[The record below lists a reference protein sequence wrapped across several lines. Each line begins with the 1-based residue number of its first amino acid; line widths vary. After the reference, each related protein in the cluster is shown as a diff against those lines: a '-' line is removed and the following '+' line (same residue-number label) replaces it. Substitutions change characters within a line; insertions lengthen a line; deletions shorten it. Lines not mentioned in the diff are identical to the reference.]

1 MTQRSLGIVPLVCA
15 ALCATANALPLRPRG
30 GLSPRA
36 VQRTAAAMLG
46 VADWGANYGGQSS
59 LLKGAN
65 DSLALGVQNVMVA
78 LGPNYNTVD
87 YPGTR
92 FNAPIRN
99 LKDEASSQ
107 AFRTVFAMPFQTI
120 AIDAS
125 PITVPD
131 FLNPQNPNGEYKALY
146 KEYYDLV
153 SYLMQTYR
161 GTGKTFILKNWEGDN
176 AFYYANQEASHP
188 AINTEIQNMRVYLQA
203 RHDALVQARKDFA
216 STSGVTV
223 QDAIEINSVSCAR
236 NGSTPCML
244 KDVVP
249 YVDSDMM
256 SYSSY
261 ETINT
266 GAQKGDLTGQINQDL
281 SVIRN
286 APGVNGRPLMIG
298 EFGFG
303 SNALTADGAAQATT
317 TAVSAFLANGVSYA
331 FDWQIKDSG
340 GADTTLGLI
349 DGDGNETPSWQ
360 AVHSLVTTSLES
372 GAMASRQPV
381 DDTSL
386 STVRLAPSSWA
397 VSAQPSAYVPL
408 SENIPQVPDD
418 LAGASLENTRMM
430 AIRSSAHSAQLLRR

>member
-1 MTQRSLGIVPLVCA
+1 MTQRSSWIVSVVCA
-15 ALCATANALPLRPRG
+15 ALCATANALPLQSRG
-30 GLSPRA
+30 GPTPRA
-36 VQRTAAAMLG
+36 VPRTATAMLG
-46 VADWGANYGGQSS
+46 VADWGANYGSQSS

-78 LGPNYNTVD
+78 LGPNYGTVD
-87 YPGTR
+87 YPGTH

-99 LKDEASSQ
+99 LKDEASNP

-131 FLNPQNPNGEYKALY
+131 FLNPKDPNGEYKALY
-146 KEYYDLV
+146 AEYYNLI

-161 GTGKTFILKNWEGDN
+161 GTGKTFIVKNWEGDN

-188 AINTEIQNMRVYLQA
+188 SIDTEIQNMRLYLQA

-216 STSGVTV
+216 SYSGVAV
-223 QDAIEINSVSCAR
+223 QDAIEINSVNCAR

-249 YVDSDMM
+249 YVESDMI

-266 GAQKGDLTGQINQDL
+266 GVQKGDLTGQINRDL
-281 SVIRN
+281 SDIRN
-286 APGVNGRPLMIG
+286 VPGVNGRPLMIG

-303 SNALTADGAAQATT
+303 ANALAADGAAEATT

-349 DGDGNETPSWQ
+349 DSNGNRTPSWK
-360 AVHSLVTTSLES
+360 AVHSLVTTPLKS
-372 GAMASRQPV
+372 GAIASRQPMSS
-381 DDTSL
+381 TSL
-386 STVRLAPSSWA
+386 STVRLAPSWA
-397 VSAQPSAYVPL
+397 VSAQPTAYVPL
-408 SENIPQVPDD
+408 SENIPQVSED
-418 LAGASLENTRMM
+418 LPGASLEDARIM
-430 AIRSSAHSAQLLRR
+430 AIRSSAHSARLLRR